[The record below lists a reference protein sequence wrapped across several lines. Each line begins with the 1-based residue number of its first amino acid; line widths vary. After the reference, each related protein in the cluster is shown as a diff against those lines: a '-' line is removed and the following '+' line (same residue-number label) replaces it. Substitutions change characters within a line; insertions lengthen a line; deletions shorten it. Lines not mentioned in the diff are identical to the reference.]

1 MPRST
6 HKKILL
12 AAWVCAGLLGA
23 LMAVGV
29 ATVLV
34 QDPDFFRNEF
44 ATEPGAYTADRARTA
59 LDSLRRLDFGVIARL
74 PAVDR
79 YTLPARRS
87 GDGAATAALVWTDL
101 AFAHEFIVFG
111 DTFPDDDRRRRRWME
126 AAQWDV
132 VDSLRAAAL
141 RSWRLEGAFRAPDSI
156 GGDGEALTPPRVLSA
171 TRAVLARARTAAAR
185 GDAAEADTLAR
196 AAITIGR
203 RLQRD
208 HRLHRVLLGARIER
222 EAFGVLAAIDTG
234 PRTAAA
240 LARADTAAAVV
251 ALAYRSLVVAGA
263 LADHCP
269 ELSALARDPDV
280 PLAVRH
286 AAVLAIGYGWVFS
299 FAEQQKID
307 ARRGKALADLSGPPP
322 LPAEL
327 REAVDA
333 GRRVHNLSLFRRLEA
348 AAYVRAAWSAW
359 RWAG

>member
-1 MPRST
+1 
-6 HKKILL
+6 
-12 AAWVCAGLLGA
+12 
-23 LMAVGV
+23 
-29 ATVLV
+29 
-34 QDPDFFRNEF
+34 
-44 ATEPGAYTADRARTA
+44 
-59 LDSLRRLDFGVIARL
+59 
-74 PAVDR
+74 
-79 YTLPARRS
+79 
-87 GDGAATAALVWTDL
+87 
-101 AFAHEFIVFG
+101 
-111 DTFPDDDRRRRRWME
+111 
-126 AAQWDV
+126 
-132 VDSLRAAAL
+132 
-141 RSWRLEGAFRAPDSI
+141 
-156 GGDGEALTPPRVLSA
+156 
-171 TRAVLARARTAAAR
+171 
-185 GDAAEADTLAR
+185 
-196 AAITIGR
+196 
-203 RLQRD
+203 
-208 HRLHRVLLGARIER
+208 LGARIER